1 MSSWDIN
8 LNLPIEPLLAGCK
21 NPLIVGMG
29 GGFDVFCGLPIYLEL
44 RKRGWNAHLANFS
57 FTEIARLKDGQRLTP
72 TLVGIH
78 AGVKDFAIYFPEL
91 YLAQWF
97 AEKRNHTVTVWCFEK
112 TGAGPLLDNY
122 RVLVESL
129 SIDGIVLIDG
139 GVDSLMRGDE
149 AQTGTMIEDAISLF
163 AVNALS
169 QIPIRVI
176 ACLGFGSEQDVS
188 YTQVLENIATLTK
201 AGGFLGACSLT
212 PEMEAYRDYEEA
224 VLYTQNKRYQDA
236 SVINSSIISA
246 AHGEFGNYHLT
257 EKTRGSRLWIS
268 PLMLLYWFFDLPT
281 VARHNLFLPQLHETQ
296 TFMEAVFAARSAL
309 MDVPQRKTPS
319 LHL

>member
-1 MSSWDIN
+1 MN
-8 LNLPIEPLLAGCK
+8 LNLPIDPLVAECK
-21 NPLIVGMG
+21 NLLIAGMG
-29 GGFDVFCGLPIYLEL
+29 GGFDVFCGLPIYFEL
-44 RKRGWNAHLANFS
+44 KKRGQNAHLANFS
-57 FTEIARLKDGQRLTP
+57 FAEITRLKDGQRLTE
-72 TLVGIH
+72 TLVGVH

-97 AEKRNHTVTVWCFEK
+97 TDKRNQAMTVWCFEK
-112 TGAGPLLDNY
+112 TGARPLFENY

-139 GVDSLMRGDE
+139 GVDSLMHGDE

-169 QIPIRVI
+169 QIPMRII
-176 ACLGFGSEQDVS
+176 PCLGFGSEQDVA
-188 YTQVLENIATLTK
+188 YTHVLENIATLTK

-212 PEMEAYRDYEEA
+212 PQMEAYRAYEEA
-224 VLYTQNKRYQDA
+224 VLYTQSKRYQDA

-246 AHGEFGNYHLT
+246 AQGHFGNHHLT
-257 EKTRGSRLWIS
+257 EKTQGSRLWIS

-281 VARHNLFLPQLHETQ
+281 VAQHNLFLPNLRDTT
-296 TFMEAVFAARSAL
+296 TFMEAVFAARSVL
-309 MDVPQRKTPS
+309 MGVPRRRTPT
-319 LHL
+319 LPL